1 MIYYDRNLLSYNT
14 NRLDPASFPPLYA
27 TSIKTA
33 YELVKNYDVMVALD
47 KFIDYV
53 GEGLYMELGVYD
65 KSSHYFPRPDH
76 QYHPQTGKEVY
87 IKLADCATCY
97 AAGDIYLT
105 RYFKLPQI
113 FEDVFE
119 PSDFDLSVKWTKRQ
133 QFRDLE
139 NILME
144 RYSLPETMKGV
155 ISWIVLVEACFKR
168 YHDRWIEQYDSN
180 ELKISNIEEYIKF
193 CYDGAIL
200 TTKDI
205 KAHQLLTFYWLYE
218 TQPGFKNINS
228 LTFIAQIEFLLNECE
243 KEAKK
248 QGLEKLLFAHKERD
262 NTRKP
267 ISLEEID
274 LMSGI
279 EFEQFIAKLFKK
291 SGYNV
296 ELTSASGDQ
305 GIDIIAS
312 RGIHKIGIQAK
323 RYSGSVG
330 NSAVQEVVAGQK
342 YYGLTKTIVVTNSR
356 FTRSAYS
363 LAEKNNVV
371 LWDREMLKLKVE
383 EYNSKL

>member
-1 MIYYDRNLLSYNT
+1 MYYGKNLISFNT
-14 NRLDPASFPPLYA
+14 SKLDPASFPPLYA
-27 TSIKTA
+27 TSINTA
-33 YELVKNYDVMVALD
+33 YELVKDHDVMEALD

-53 GEGLYMELGVYD
+53 GEKLYMDLVVFDE
-65 KSSHYFPRPDH
+65 SSFHSPSPDR
-76 QYHPQTGKEVY
+76 QYHPQTKKE
-87 IKLADCATCY
+87 ILIRLASCAESY
-97 AAGDIYLT
+97 AVDDVYLT
-105 RYFKLPQI
+105 KYFQLPQI
-113 FEDVFE
+113 FGDIFK
-119 PSDFDLSVKWTKRQ
+119 PLDYRFADGYDSRQ
-133 QFRDLE
+133 QFWDLG

-144 RYSLPETMKGV
+144 RFSLPEGTKGV
-155 ISWIVLVEACFKR
+155 IAWIVLVEACFKR

-218 TQPGFKNINS
+218 TQPGFKNINT
-228 LTFIAQIEFLLNECE
+228 LTFIARIEFLLNECE
-243 KEAKK
+243 KKAKK
-248 QGLEKLLFAHKERD
+248 QGLENLLFAHKERD

-296 ELTSASGDQ
+296 ELTSTSGDQ

-356 FTRSAYS
+356 FTKSAYS

>member
-1 MIYYDRNLLSYNT
+1 MVIKLIYYDMNLLSYNT

-27 TSIKTA
+27 TSIKKA

-76 QYHPQTGKEVY
+76 QYYPQTGKEVY

-155 ISWIVLVEACFKR
+155 ITWIVLVEACFKK

-180 ELKISNIEEYIKF
+180 ELKISNIDLENLTITGGIKTAAGKNRIIPIHSKIVEIVKKHYLASKGGYLFEYKNAQTPLSTFTRYWDNIM
-193 CYDGAIL
+193 
-200 TTKDI
+200 
-205 KAHQLLTFYWLYE
+205 QLLEMKHTPHECRHTFRSRLDSAGANKVCIDRLMGHKSVGTGERVY
-218 TQPGFKNINS
+218 THKNIEELRLN
-228 LTFIAQIEFLLNECE
+228 IEL
-243 KEAKK
+243 
-248 QGLEKLLFAHKERD
+248 
-262 NTRKP
+262 
-267 ISLEEID
+267 I
-274 LMSGI
+274 
-279 EFEQFIAKLFKK
+279 
-291 SGYNV
+291 
-296 ELTSASGDQ
+296 
-305 GIDIIAS
+305 
-312 RGIHKIGIQAK
+312 
-323 RYSGSVG
+323 
-330 NSAVQEVVAGQK
+330 
-342 YYGLTKTIVVTNSR
+342 TN
-356 FTRSAYS
+356 
-363 LAEKNNVV
+363 
-371 LWDREMLKLKVE
+371 
-383 EYNSKL
+383 